1 MNWAASLQKLLKDL
15 CVISHLHWFRPV
27 MMLKTIAQ
35 ISKRDLVLVDKSSYS
50 IRMTLW
56 GKSAETFEAESAPV
70 IAFRGV
76 KVGDFGGRSLSMVS
90 SSTMMVEPDISSAH
104 ELRGWYDSAGHQEGF
119 QTHSSACGGA
129 NAGSFKTNEAKTITE
144 VKDEGLG
151 MSDTPQYFDV
161 RATTVFI
168 KQESFSYPAC
178 PADRCNKKLVM
189 EGNDEWRCEKC
200 DRTYPAPEY
209 RCVRRYIAP
218 SGADSPVQ
226 RTDTC
231 SRFLLEIILVNA
243 GCPVS
248 TTLGNSS
255 SAFLRASSK
264 PCDQKTKLLSAK
276 SSSKLR
282 ARRTTLVVV
291 QRATR
296 TMIK

>member
-1 MNWAASLQKLLKDL
+1 
-15 CVISHLHWFRPV
+15 
-27 MMLKTIAQ
+27 
-35 ISKRDLVLVDKSSYS
+35 
-50 IRMTLW
+50 MTLW

-119 QTHSSACGGA
+119 QTHSSAGGGA

-209 RCVRRYIAP
+209 RCAFRYITLSEAYV
-218 SGADSPVQ
+218 SLNYAQIRALAFCRRSLWSMLAFRFQ
-226 RTDTC
+226 RCRPTHP
-231 SRFLLEIILVNA
+231 RR
-243 GCPVS
+243 
-248 TTLGNSS
+248 LGG
-255 SAFLRASSK
+255 
-264 PCDQKTKLLSAK
+264 
-276 SSSKLR
+276 R
-282 ARRTTLVVV
+282 ARSHAIRRRSFFPQSLPTSCGQDLQLWLSCKERHV
-291 QRATR
+291 Q
-296 TMIK
+296 